1 MKEINPPDTAQP
13 SPPAGCFK
21 WGILGCGTIAAKFAE
36 AIALLPDA
44 VLHAAASRDLT
55 KAEAFARQWGA
66 SYAYGSYEQMLAD
79 SDHRPDA
86 VYVATIHPQHLAA
99 ARLVLQQGIPLLVE
113 KPLTLNAAEAR
124 ELIQLA
130 RQQNCFMMEAMWSRF
145 LPAARQARRWVEEG
159 RIGQVRLLQANYG
172 YNGGPDRRRRHLNRD
187 LGGGTLLDIGIYNL
201 EFTGDILGYPPQ
213 ALQSQAWLDPES
225 GADTHYQATLIYPEA
240 TAQLAGSVMT
250 YYPDRACI
258 LGDKGRIELP
268 HFHEAQEV
276 WLYTEDGAS
285 CHFCQSYKNGFQF
298 EIAEVMRCVRA
309 GLTESPAM
317 SLAESLAWQEVMDQL
332 RQAWGLV
339 YPTEKAAGQPVE
351 PRQA

>member
-1 MKEINPPDTAQP
+1 MNKPDQP
-13 SPPAGCFK
+13 EVIQPLSSAGCFK
-21 WGILGCGTIAAKFAE
+21 WGIIGCGTIAAKFAE
-36 AIALLPDA
+36 AITLLPDA
-44 VLHAAASRDLT
+44 CLQAAASRDLAR
-55 KAEAFARQWGA
+55 AEAFARQWGA
-66 SYAYGSYEQMLAD
+66 KHAYGSYEDLLAD
-79 SDHRPDA
+79 PANRPDA
-86 VYVATIHPQHLAA
+86 VYIATIHPQHLAA
-99 ARLVLQQGIPLLVE
+99 ARPVLQAGIPLLVE

-145 LPAARQARRWVEEG
+145 LPAARQVKRWIDEG
-159 RIGQVRLLQANYG
+159 RIGQVRLLQADYG
-172 YNGGPDRRRRHLNRD
+172 YNGGPDRSRRHLNRT

-213 ALQSQAWLDPES
+213 ALQSRAWLDPES
-225 GADTHYQATLIYPEA
+225 GADTHYQATLIYPQA
-240 TAQLAGSVMT
+240 TAQLAGSIMT

-268 HFHEAQEV
+268 HFHEAQEA

-285 CHFCQSYKNGFQF
+285 CHFCQPYQNGFQF

-309 GLTESPAM
+309 GLTESPVM
-317 SLAESLAWQEVMDQL
+317 TLTESLAWQTVMDQL
-332 RQAWGLV
+332 RQDWNLV
-339 YPTEKAAGQPVE
+339 YPTEKAAGQPAE